1 MDLTEGS
8 ETSAKLN
15 LTPGKYPKE
24 NIKDSKHGANLK
36 SRILCTRYLNKPI
49 VVALVSCKLIEL
61 RNAYLKNPRIVEL
74 WIAQSSPASTG
85 STATV
90 LFL

>member
-24 NIKDSKHGANLK
+24 NIKDSTHGENLK
-36 SRILCTRYLNKPI
+36 SRILMMLLP
-49 VVALVSCKLIEL
+49 VSAPYM
-61 RNAYLKNPRIVEL
+61 RHPQG
-74 WIAQSSPASTG
+74 AQRS
-85 STATV
+85 
-90 LFL
+90 